1 MDKKFE
7 ILGNN
12 LRSARKARSLSQEKL
27 GELANISSRYIGE
40 IENGDV
46 NPSFDVLYKLKS
58 VLGISFNVF
67 YAPIT
72 DNDKDDIQEL
82 TNLYR
87 ACPSTDV
94 RRMMIATTRA
104 LADESQKLE
113 QERKIDQEAGC

>member
-1 MDKKFE
+1 MDKRFE

-12 LRSARKARSLSQEKL
+12 LRSARKAHNLSQEQL
-27 GELANISSRYIGE
+27 GEFADISSRYIGE
-40 IENGDV
+40 IENGEV

-58 VLGISFNVF
+58 VLGTSFNVF

-72 DNDKDDIQEL
+72 DKDKDAIQEI

-87 ACPSTDV
+87 ACPYTDV

-104 LADESQKLE
+104 LANESQKLE
-113 QERKIDQEAGC
+113 QERKIE